1 MHKAV
6 CSQQRQKTVLLL
18 IIEILIVVGVQF
30 GVEARGPVVR
40 YPCNESAPCPSFCSC
55 VENWCK
61 CPPAKILKFI
71 PEEIPTHPQAQK
83 EMP

>member
-1 MHKAV
+1 MEKGSFKSAF
-6 CSQQRQKTVLLL
+6 
-18 IIEILIVVGVQF
+18 LIVLFLVSYDGVQF

-71 PEEIPTHPQAQK
+71 PQDISAHPQAQK